1 MLIPVVLSGGKEALV
16 SKDELQF
23 LLDIQQIML
32 FKRSDGWVAL
42 GQNKMRGQDV
52 PYRGEEKTTARG
64 VFTSSGGVVFT
75 RRIMLTTNPTVALF

>member
-1 MLIPVVLSGGKEALV
+1 VHSMLIQVVLSGGKEELV

-52 PYRGEEKTTARG
+52 PYRGEEKRQHEEFSLAQDE
-64 VFTSSGGVVFT
+64 
-75 RRIMLTTNPTVALF
+75 LFSLEG